1 MHRLTALLSSLALLA
16 GLFVYAPQSVR
27 AVDPVYIGP
36 GGGSGECST
45 PDYTTDGSADDVQFN
60 SAVTFMEGDIDNILY
75 VCPGTYDIDTWITV
89 NGPITIASVSGAA
102 NTILDA
108 TDNVQRIIGFYD
120 DAVVIGLTFQ
130 NADVNWEGA
139 AIWAGSALTVRDS
152 IFLNNHSVHEGG
164 AIDFSGDEEAVV
176 TGSTFIGNSA
186 LQGGAINVNWDLDLV
201 ADSTFTNNEATS
213 GYGGAVYVHWDL
225 YIVGDSEFT
234 GNSAS
239 QGGAIH
245 VNTDLDLVADSTFTD
260 NVATE
265 GYGGAI
271 FAEDLD
277 LIESSLFSKNSA
289 SNGGGAVFVDD
300 DVSDFNGNGAAGL
313 VSNNFEGNEAQDGGA
328 VQIDDEFSVD
338 AVITRNT
345 FLNNVGDDGG
355 AIDFDDLVGGTIS
368 SNKFIGNYA
377 TGDGGAIDA
386 DDIVSSTVITGNLF
400 SRNTSEDDGGAMWL
414 DDSTGDGAELAVVNG
429 NTFRGNRATG
439 DGGGIYM
446 SFTDTDLVPGYVT
459 SNSFRSNRAGGVGG
473 GIAIMGL
480 AGCAPEITTREAA
493 RAFNKNRYTSNQATG
508 SRRTAN
514 VGAVPCVD

>member
-1 MHRLTALLSSLALLA
+1 MYRLTALISSLTLLA

-27 AVDPVYIGP
+27 AAYTYYIGP
-36 GGGSGECST
+36 GGGSGECAS
-45 PDYTTDGSADDVQFN
+45 PDYTTDGNADEEQFQYAAN
-60 SAVTFMEGDIDNILY
+60 FMEGDIDNVLY
-75 VCPGTYDIDTWITV
+75 VCPDTYDIDTWIIV
-89 NGPITIASVSGAA
+89 NGPLTIASVSGAA

-108 TDNVQRIIGFYD
+108 TDNAQRIIGFYD

-152 IFLNNHSVHEGG
+152 IFLNNHSVNEGG

-186 LQGGAINVNWDLDLV
+186 SQGGAINVNY
-201 ADSTFTNNEATS
+201 SF
-213 GYGGAVYVHWDL
+213 
-225 YIVGDSEFT
+225 
-234 GNSAS
+234 
-239 QGGAIH
+239 
-245 VNTDLDLVADSTFTD
+245 DLVADSTFTD
-260 NVATE
+260 NEATD

-271 FAEDLD
+271 RIQQDLD

-300 DVSDFNGNGAAGL
+300 DVEDFNDNGAAGL
-313 VSNNFEGNEAQDGGA
+313 ISNIFEGNEAQDGGA

-355 AIDFDDLVGGTIS
+355 AIDFDDLVRGTIS

-377 TGDGGAIDA
+377 TGDGGAIDGG
-386 DDIVSSTVITGNLF
+386 DIVSSTVITGNLF

-414 DDSTGDGAELAVVNG
+414 ADSTGDGAELAVING

-446 SFTDTDLVPGYVT
+446 SFMDSDFVPTYVT
-459 SNSFRSNRAGGVGG
+459 RNSFRSNRAGGVGG

-480 AGCAPEITTREAA
+480 AGCAPELTTRQAA
-493 RAFNKNRYTSNQATG
+493 RAFKKNKYASNRATG

>member
-1 MHRLTALLSSLALLA
+1 MHRITALLSSLALLA

-27 AVDPVYIGP
+27 AVDPAYIGP

-152 IFLNNHSVHEGG
+152 IFLNNHSVNEGG
-164 AIDFSGDEEAVV
+164 AIDFSADEEAVV

-186 LQGGAINVNWDLDLV
+186 SQGGAINVNY
-201 ADSTFTNNEATS
+201 S
-213 GYGGAVYVHWDL
+213 
-225 YIVGDSEFT
+225 
-234 GNSAS
+234 
-239 QGGAIH
+239 
-245 VNTDLDLVADSTFTD
+245 LDLVADSTFTD
-260 NVATE
+260 NEATD

-271 FAEDLD
+271 RIQQDLD

-289 SNGGGAVFVDD
+289 LDGGGAVFVDD

-313 VSNNFEGNEAQDGGA
+313 VSNIFEGNEAQDGGA

-345 FLNNVGDDGG
+345 FLNNVGSDGG

-386 DDIVSSTVITGNLF
+386 GDIVSSTVITGNLF

-414 DDSTGDGAELAVVNG
+414 ADFAGDGAELAVVNG
-429 NTFRGNRATG
+429 NTFRGNRATE

-446 SFTDTDLVPGYVT
+446 LFTDTDLVPGYVT
-459 SNSFRSNRAGGVGG
+459 RNSFRSNRAGGVGG

-480 AGCAPEITTREAA
+480 AGCAPELTTRQAA
-493 RAFNKNRYTSNQATG
+493 RAFKKNKYASNRATG
-508 SRRTAN
+508 SRRTAD

>member
-1 MHRLTALLSSLALLA
+1 MRRITALVSSLALLV

-27 AVDPVYIGP
+27 ALDPVYIGP
-36 GGGSGECST
+36 AGGSGECAS
-45 PDYTTDGSADDVQFN
+45 PLYDTDGSADDEQFQT
-60 SAVTFMEGDIDNILY
+60 AVDDQDGDIDNILY

-89 NGPITIASVSGAA
+89 NGPLTIASVSGAA

-152 IFLNNHSVHEGG
+152 IFLNNHSVNEGG

-186 LQGGAINVNWDLDLV
+186 
-201 ADSTFTNNEATS
+201 
-213 GYGGAVYVHWDL
+213 
-225 YIVGDSEFT
+225 
-234 GNSAS
+234 S
-239 QGGAIH
+239 QGGAID
-245 VNTDLDLVADSTFTD
+245 VNYSLDLVADSTFTD
-260 NVATE
+260 NEATD

-271 FAEDLD
+271 RIQQDLD

-289 SNGGGAVFVDD
+289 SNGGGAVFVND
-300 DVSDFNGNGAAGL
+300 DVEDLNDNGAAGL
-313 VSNNFEGNEAQDGGA
+313 ISNIFEGNEALDGGA

-414 DDSTGDGAELAVVNG
+414 DDSIGDGAELAVING

-446 SFTDTDLVPGYVT
+446 SFMDSDFVPTYVT
-459 SNSFRSNRAGGVGG
+459 RNSFRFNRAGGVGG
-473 GIAIMGL
+473 GIAIKGL
-480 AGCAPEITTREAA
+480 AGCAPELTTRQAA
-493 RAFNKNRYTSNQATG
+493 RAFKKNKYTSNRATG
-508 SRRTAN
+508 SRRTAD
-514 VGAVPCVD
+514 VGAVPCVV